1 MASFRKIIHLRSGR
15 IEFDEFCALGYV
27 KSNINFDEDDRVSFL
42 NACLDH
48 YNGHPFGYISV
59 REHSYSINPMIYT
72 ELNKVESLKAFAIV
86 SDTSIGRGNA
96 EIEGKFYKK
105 PFGIFGA
112 KEDAIQWMNE
122 EIIKAIEKE

>member
-1 MASFRKIIHLRSGR
+1 MQK
-15 IEFDEFCALGYV
+15 
-27 KSNINFDEDDRVSFL
+27 
-42 NACLDH
+42 
-48 YNGHPFGYISV
+48 
-59 REHSYSINPMIYT
+59 
-72 ELNKVESLKAFAIV
+72 SLKTV
-86 SDTSIGRGNA
+86 KTENDDTADTESKHGV